1 MPRSSTPANKI
12 ASRVA
17 CGQRM
22 SAVTPSASTF
32 ARVGRGALA
41 ARRGARAL
49 RSPRRVAV
57 RASSSAEN
65 ANDTPGEE
73 EEDDLPPPI
82 KLTADQARIA
92 ALAFEVLY
100 EKDPVEEME
109 EMLVDRERPG
119 LRLKLQQAIKGAA
132 RAFPVV
138 LSFPSHATRKATR
151 RPRLPPPARADADP
165 SRPFRSST
173 IPQPRTRRAKTARR
187 WSAPP
192 PGRRSTGSRTPPC
205 ERE

>member
-138 LSFPSHATRKATR
+138 SFFPFTRDTKSDA
-151 RPRLPPPARADADP
+151 PPAPP
-165 SRPFRSST
+165 S
-173 IPQPRTRRAKTARR
+173 PRARR
-187 WSAPP
+187 
-192 PGRRSTGSRTPPC
+192 R
-205 ERE
+205 

>member
-1 MPRSSTPANKI
+1 
-12 ASRVA
+12 
-17 CGQRM
+17 M

-109 EMLVDRERPG
+109 QMLVDRERPG

-138 LSFPSHATRKATR
+138 RPSFFPFTRDAKSDA
-151 RPRLPPPARADADP
+151 PPAPP
-165 SRPFRSST
+165 S
-173 IPQPRTRRAKTARR
+173 PRARR
-187 WSAPP
+187 
-192 PGRRSTGSRTPPC
+192 R
-205 ERE
+205 

>member
-1 MPRSSTPANKI
+1 
-12 ASRVA
+12 
-17 CGQRM
+17 M

-138 LSFPSHATRKATR
+138 FLSLHTR
-151 RPRLPPPARADADP
+151 REKRRAARASLPPRAPTLTPPDP
-165 SRPFRSST
+165 SAPPP

-205 ERE
+205 EQE

>member
-1 MPRSSTPANKI
+1 
-12 ASRVA
+12 
-17 CGQRM
+17 M

-32 ARVGRGALA
+32 ARVGRGALD
-41 ARRGARAL
+41 
-49 RSPRRVAV
+49 SPRRARPAFPAPRRGSRVV
-57 RASSSAEN
+57 FRRKRERH
-65 ANDTPGEE
+65 PGEE

-132 RAFPVV
+132 RSSP
-138 LSFPSHATRKATR
+138 R
-151 RPRLPPPARADADP
+151 RPSSSFFPFTRDTKSDAPPGASLPR
-165 SRPFRSST
+165 
-173 IPQPRTRRAKTARR
+173 ARR
-187 WSAPP
+187 
-192 PGRRSTGSRTPPC
+192 R
-205 ERE
+205 

>member
-1 MPRSSTPANKI
+1 
-12 ASRVA
+12 
-17 CGQRM
+17 M

-138 LSFPSHATRKATR
+138 RQSSLSFPSHATRKATR

-165 SRPFRSST
+165 SRPFCSSP